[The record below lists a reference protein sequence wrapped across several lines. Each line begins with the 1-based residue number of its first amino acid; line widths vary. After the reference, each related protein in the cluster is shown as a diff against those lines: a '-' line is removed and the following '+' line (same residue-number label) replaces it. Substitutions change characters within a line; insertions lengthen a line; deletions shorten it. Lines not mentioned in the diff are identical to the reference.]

1 MKRIAIIGA
10 GLAGLTLARRLESK
24 AQITLF
30 EKSRGV
36 SGRLATRRLGEFEF
50 DHGAQYFTAR
60 SSAFQKFIAP
70 FISEGLVQE
79 WRPKVLTLAEGEKP
93 DRRDW
98 FEPHYVA
105 VPRMSGLCKV
115 LAGYLDI
122 RLDEPITA
130 LGKNADNQWQLHSAE
145 TDIPEVFD
153 WVISTAPVTQSIALL
168 GEHLD
173 SSILDHDI
181 DIKNV
186 SMSPCFS
193 LMLGFEE
200 AIDLPFQ
207 AAKVKNSAIDWII
220 VNSSKPGRADK
231 PTLVIQSNNAWA
243 QTHVDKES
251 QWAGNAMLEAL
262 DKLSLNP
269 LPTPL
274 VQSVQRW
281 RYARVEQALEQD
293 ALLDRKNQLGACGDW
308 CLSGRVEGAF
318 LSAIGLAQQLELSL

>member
-10 GLAGLTLARRLESK
+10 GLAGLTLARRLDSK

-60 SSAFQKFIAP
+60 SNAFQKFIAP
-70 FISEGLVQE
+70 FVTEGLVQT
-79 WRPKVLTLAEGEKP
+79 WQPRVLTLEQDKKP
-93 DRRDW
+93 RERDW

-105 VPRMSGLCKV
+105 VPRMNSLCKF
-115 LAGYLDI
+115 LALDLDI
-122 RLDEPITA
+122 HLERSIT
-130 LGKNADNQWQLHSAE
+130 GVSKNADDLWQLHSA
-145 TDIPEVFD
+145 DMVIPEAFD
-153 WVISTAPVTQSIALL
+153 WVISTAPISQSITLF
-168 GEHLD
+168 GEHLG
-173 SSILDHDI
+173 SSVPGRNI
-181 DIKNV
+181 DIEKV
-186 SMSPCFS
+186 HMSPCFS
-193 LMLGFEE
+193 LMLGFGG

-207 AAKVKNSAIDWII
+207 AAKVKNSAIDWIM
-220 VNSSKPGRADK
+220 VNSSKPGRSDK

-243 QTHVDKES
+243 QSHFEKDS
-251 QWAGNAMLEAL
+251 QWIGDAMMEAL
-262 DKLSLNP
+262 EKLQLKS

-293 ALLDRKNQLGACGDW
+293 ALLNRQHRLAACGDW

-318 LSAIGLAQQLELSL
+318 LSAMSLAQQLESSL